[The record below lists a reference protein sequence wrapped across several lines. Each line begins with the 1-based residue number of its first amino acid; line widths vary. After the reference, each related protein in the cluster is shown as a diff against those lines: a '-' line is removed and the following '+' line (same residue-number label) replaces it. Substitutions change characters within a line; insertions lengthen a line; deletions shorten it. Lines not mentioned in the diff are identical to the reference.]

1 MHVEILQ
8 TKLGRAN
15 VWWTFGSKV
24 ILRKIY
30 FAAFGADFCHECQ
43 ICGEKDIYKYSKI
56 KIMQNKILCILILKD
71 HQNAVCHYKILKL
84 VHVIGYNKVLF
95 TFDQIN
101 NKMVSNAFED
111 YFQIKRQQH
120 SHFTR
125 VEILNVPWSTCPFRY
140 QPQFNNFLQQET
152 IIIKSFAIIIIIII
166 YY

>member
-56 KIMQNKILCILILKD
+56 KIMQNKIL
-71 HQNAVCHYKILKL
+71 
-84 VHVIGYNKVLF
+84 
-95 TFDQIN
+95 
-101 NKMVSNAFED
+101 
-111 YFQIKRQQH
+111 
-120 SHFTR
+120 
-125 VEILNVPWSTCPFRY
+125 
-140 QPQFNNFLQQET
+140 
-152 IIIKSFAIIIIIII
+152 
-166 YY
+166 